1 MMRRR
6 TMFGLMGILI
16 ALTVVA
22 TAPATAQ
29 YPPANEGQQVSP
41 TEARPGEPVTVT
53 GGGFAPNSPVTTS
66 FDTQVLGTTVART
79 DGTFTTT
86 ITIPA
91 NATPGAHTI
100 TSSGTNPD
108 GTPRRLT
115 STVTVL
121 GVAVNR
127 GGTLPRTGIAG
138 SLPLAVAGTLLIGV
152 GSVAVR
158 AARRRSRST
167 DSPVPA

>member
-6 TMFGLMGILI
+6 TMFGLVGVLI
-16 ALTVVA
+16 ALTVVG

-29 YPPANEGQQVSP
+29 YPPAAQAQQLSSSQV
-41 TEARPGEPVTVT
+41 RPGEPITVT
-53 GGGFAPNSPVTTS
+53 GSGFAPSSTVTIS
-66 FDTQVLGTTVART
+66 FDTQVLGRTVART
-79 DGTFTTT
+79 DGVFTTT
-86 ITIPA
+86 VTIPA
-91 NATPGAHTI
+91 NATPGTHTI
-100 TSSGTNPD
+100 ASSGINPD

-121 GVAVNR
+121 GATANR

-152 GSVAVR
+152 GTVAVR